1 MSKKTA
7 PAAPAAGSEARYAVK
22 LNGRFSYMDFQYL
35 PTHDHEV
42 DQTVLD
48 AMEAAGVV
56 ADVKQ
61 LS

>member
-7 PAAPAAGSEARYAVK
+7 PAAPAAGSEARYSVK
-22 LNGRFSYMDFQYL
+22 LSARFPYMDFQYL
-35 PTHDHEV
+35 PTHAHEV
-42 DQTVLD
+42 DQTILD
-48 AMEAAGVV
+48 AMNEAGVV